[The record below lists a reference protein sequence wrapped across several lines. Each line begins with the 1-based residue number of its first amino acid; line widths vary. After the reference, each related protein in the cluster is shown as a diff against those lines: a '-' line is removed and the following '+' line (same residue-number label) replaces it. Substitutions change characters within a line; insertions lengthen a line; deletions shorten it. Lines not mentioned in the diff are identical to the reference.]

1 MNHPLHFTTF
11 THSCKWHKRMSMPM
25 ELHGQEE
32 ILHTVFSKSQNP
44 PCGYAL
50 YWHFSQ
56 KWW

>member
-11 THSCKWHKRMSMPM
+11 THSCKWHKRMSTPM

-50 YWHFSQ
+50 YDSY
-56 KWW
+56 